1 MEAVSTIVPPESN
14 PVSRFTG
21 TSGFIPLKAP
31 DLRRPIT
38 HALRNAVAIVIALVA
53 VAAVLA
59 FATHQSA
66 DALCVS
72 AAKDLRAAEADYQH
86 QTGAYTDVAGLK
98 YAGLIPNRYSALK
111 VTLDGTPGR
120 ATDFHVVSDG
130 IC

>member
-1 MEAVSTIVPPESN
+1 MDAVSTIVPPESE

-21 TSGFIPLKAP
+21 TSGFVPLTAP

-38 HALRNAVAIVIALVA
+38 HALRNAAAIVVALLA
-53 VAAVLA
+53 ITALLA
-59 FATHQSA
+59 FATHASA

-72 AAKDLRAAEADYQH
+72 AAKDLRAAEADYLR

-98 YAGLIPNRYSALK
+98 YAGLIPNRYSAVK

-120 ATDFHVVSDG
+120 ATAFHVVSDG